1 MEKLLDNSYYN
12 DLYQVTSSTDD
23 DDKDFDSDNDEASEL
38 LIKQPKDKLKRQK
51 LPSYPKSVIF
61 IIGNEFCERFSFYGM
76 VAVLSL
82 YLKNK
87 LEFSEDRSTVIYH
100 AFSGLSYATPIFG
113 ALLADQYFGKYK
125 TIFWISL
132 IYILGQALITTA
144 AIPMF
149 NEAGLDQVLFSM
161 IGLFLIAVGTGNHMI
176 RSFGANV
183 SI

>member
-12 DLYQVTSSTDD
+12 DLYQVALSTDEEE
-23 DDKDFDSDNDEASEL
+23 DFDSDIDEAEL
-38 LIKQPKDKLKRQK
+38 LIKQPKDKDKFKRQQR
-51 LPSYPKSVIF
+51 LPYPKSVFF

-132 IYILGQALITTA
+132 IYILGQALVTTA

-149 NEAGLDQVLFSM
+149 NEVGLDQVLFSM
-161 IGLFLIAVGTGNHMI
+161 IGLFLIAVGTGKKQI
-176 RSFGANV
+176 IYYRQ
-183 SI
+183 

>member
-12 DLYQVTSSTDD
+12 DLYQVASSTD
-23 DDKDFDSDNDEASEL
+23 DDKDFDSDNDEAELL
-38 LIKQPKDKLKRQK
+38 LIKQPKNNKFKSQK
-51 LPSYPKSVIF
+51 LPYPKSVFF

-132 IYILGQALITTA
+132 IYILGQALVTTA

-149 NEAGLDQVLFSM
+149 NEAGLDQVVFSM
-161 IGLFLIAVGTGNHMI
+161 IGLFLIAVGTGNFNHII
-176 RSFGANV
+176 RQCF
-183 SI
+183 I

>member
-12 DLYQVTSSTDD
+12 DLYQVASSTDEE
-23 DDKDFDSDNDEASEL
+23 KDFDSDIDEAEL
-38 LIKQPKDKLKRQK
+38 LIKQPKDKDKFKRQRI
-51 LPSYPKSVIF
+51 PYPKSVFF

-125 TIFWISL
+125 TIFWISI
-132 IYILGQALITTA
+132 IYILGQALVTTA

-149 NEAGLDQVLFSM
+149 NEIGLDQVLFSM
-161 IGLFLIAVGTGNHMI
+161 IGLFLIAVGTGKKQI
-176 RSFGANV
+176 TYYWQ
-183 SI
+183 